1 MKRLIWIA
9 VLGAGLC
16 LGQET
21 TQPKT
26 GESAETSEDPLAVW
40 KWANFVLLVAGLGY
54 LVSKSVPA
62 LFKARTVEIQKG
74 IAEAQQV
81 KQQAD
86 KRAADMEVRLAKLG
100 FDIEAFRIKAKAE
113 MEQEGQRIQE
123 QTEIHAKKMEAQAA
137 SEIETAAK
145 VARASLKQY
154 AAELSLDLAAQH
166 IRTRMDPATEAG
178 LVDNF
183 VADLKQQGSKN

>member
-16 LGQET
+16 IGQES
-21 TQPKT
+21 TQPK
-26 GESAETSEDPLAVW
+26 GETAENSEDPLAVW

-54 LVSKSVPA
+54 LISKSIPA
-62 LFKARTVEIQKG
+62 MFKARTEEIQKG

-100 FDIEAFRIKAKAE
+100 ADIEAFRTKAKAE

-123 QTEIHAKKMEAQAA
+123 QTEIHAKKLEAQAA

-154 AAELSLDLAAQH
+154 AADLSLDLAAQR
-166 IRTRMDPATEAG
+166 IRTRMDPGTEAG

>member
-1 MKRLIWIA
+1 MRRLLWIA

-16 LGQET
+16 MGQEA
-21 TQPKT
+21 TQPKGQT
-26 GESAETSEDPLAVW
+26 PEASEDPLAVW
-40 KWANFVLLVAGLGY
+40 KWANFVLLVAGVGY
-54 LVSKSVPA
+54 LLSKSVPA
-62 LFKARTVEIQKG
+62 LFQARTQEIQKG

-86 KRAADMEVRLAKLG
+86 KRAADMEARMAKLG
-100 FDIEAFRIKAKAE
+100 ADIEAFRVKAKAE

-123 QTEIHAKKMEAQAA
+123 QTEVHAKKLEAQAA

-166 IRTRMDPATEAG
+166 IRTRMNPETEAG

-183 VADLKQQGSKN
+183 LADLNQQGSKN